1 MVNEN
6 NVTKLKWPPQSPDL
20 NVIEHIWE
28 YLNRNIPLDKRTTV
42 STLFYLLENYWQKI
56 EKQYIEKLIES
67 IPRRLHAVIKAKGGP
82 TKY

>member
-1 MVNEN
+1 MEN

-42 STLFYLLENYWQKI
+42 PALFHLLEDYWQKI
-56 EKQYIEKLIES
+56 DKQYISKLIES